1 MIPAME
7 TAFAAVLPTDAR
19 RPLCEALLRYA
30 DTHPERAET
39 AAEILRFVAETP
51 DCFCRTQ
58 QRGHITGSAWLLNPA
73 GDKALLTL
81 HRNLKRWMQLGGH
94 ADGEPDALNTALREA
109 TEESGIAGIR
119 PLLTEIFDVD
129 IHLIPA
135 RLDKG
140 EPAHYHY
147 DIRYL
152 MQAPNE
158 EFIVSDES
166 DDLAWWSAADIT
178 ARAEELDEAVR
189 RLAALSGM
197 SVKKHR

>member
-1 MIPAME
+1 MIPAMK
-7 TAFAAVLPTDAR
+7 TAYAAALPTDAR

-30 DTHPERAET
+30 DIHPERAET

-58 QRGHITGSAWLLNPA
+58 LRGHITGSAWLLNPA
-73 GDKALLTL
+73 GDKVLLTL

-94 ADGEPDALNTALREA
+94 ADGEPNSLQTALREA

-119 PLLTEIFDVD
+119 PLSTEIFDVD

-135 RLDKG
+135 RPAKG

-158 EFIVSDES
+158 QFAISEES
-166 DDLAWWSAADIT
+166 DDLAWWTAADIT
-178 ARAEELDEAVR
+178 ARAAELDEAVL
-189 RLAALSGM
+189 RLARLWQ
-197 SVKKHR
+197 R